1 MGKYSE
7 LDKLRASM
15 AKLDPKL
22 LRKLLPLTDEVQR
35 LGRLGPDNLEKMGNL
50 VTAELSKYKSLIDI
64 TDEEVDLYL
73 SALVFEEI

>member
-1 MGKYSE
+1 
-7 LDKLRASM
+7 M

-35 LGRLGPDNLEKMGNL
+35 LARLGPDNLEEMGNL
-50 VTAELSKYKSLIDI
+50 VTAELSKYESLIDI

-73 SALVFEEI
+73 NALVFEEV

>member
-7 LDKLRASM
+7 LDRLRTSM

-35 LGRLGPDNLEKMGNL
+35 LARLGPDNLEEMGNL
-50 VTAELSKYKSLIDI
+50 VTAELSKYESLIDI

-73 SALVFEEI
+73 NALVFEEV